1 MTFTERLQEKINK
14 NNSPVLLG
22 LDPRP
27 DMLPQDCFKNSNR
40 SDSDIADAFL
50 NFGIRLIN
58 ALEDH
63 IGAIKPQI
71 AFYEALG
78 LHGLKAYQQTIE
90 YARKK
95 DVIVIADI
103 KRGDI
108 GTTAE
113 AYAQAHLGPV
123 EGDDM
128 GPFEADAVT
137 LNPWL
142 GKDSLEPFFKRCK
155 HKKKGVYL
163 LLHTSNP
170 GSKDL
175 QETKTDNNTQV
186 YEHLAELILKWQSE
200 INQNPTNIGV
210 VLGAT
215 YPEQLQKMN
224 VLLANTPL
232 LIPGYGAQGGS
243 GEDLAFL
250 FKNKLGPHLINASR
264 SLTYAYK
271 KFETNLEDGALKAVN
286 EMKLDLLRRSS

>member
-1 MTFTERLQEKINK
+1 
-14 NNSPVLLG
+14 
-22 LDPRP
+22 
-27 DMLPQDCFKNSNR
+27 MLPQDCFKSNRR
-40 SDSDIADAFL
+40 SDSETAEAFL
-50 NFGIRLIN
+50 NFGIRLID
-58 ALEDH
+58 ALESH

-90 YARKK
+90 YARNK
-95 DVIVIADI
+95 DVLVIADI

-113 AYAQAHLGPV
+113 AYAQAHLGPL
-123 EGDDM
+123 EGDGK

-142 GKDSLEPFFKRCK
+142 GKDSLEPFFKRCVNK
-155 HKKKGVYL
+155 GKGVYL

-175 QETKTDNNTQV
+175 QETALKNNSEL
-186 YEHLAELILKWQSE
+186 YEHLAQLILKWQSE
-200 INQNPTNIGV
+200 LNQNPTNIGV

-215 YPEQLQKMN
+215 YPEQLLKMN
-224 VLLANTPL
+224 TLLGPTPL

-243 GEDLAFL
+243 GKDLAFL
-250 FKNKLGPHLINASR
+250 FNNKKLGPHLINASR
-264 SLTYAYK
+264 SLTYTYREY
-271 KFETNLEDGALKAVN
+271 ETSLEEGAIKAVIK
-286 EMKLDLLRRSS
+286 MKTDLLRRSS